1 MLKSRTIVKGAALIG
16 AVLTGVL
23 MLDWNGLL
31 GTFGLRHAE
40 SADNPNVSLRRL
52 SPGILSIALE
62 SGWASAAGLTL
73 QKDGTIVVGAT
84 TRVPA
89 SDKNLGVVLRLTS
102 NGRLANPAVT
112 LLVDAETIV
121 SGISTA
127 LDGAIMVVGYGA
139 SGSLSATRHF
149 RLARLLPDGVLDPAF
164 GRHGMTWANMRS
176 SLIWW
181 LGDAAHALALQGDGR
196 IVVTGSAVYPLGPL
210 SQAAYCA
217 TARFNQ
223 DGRLDGSFADK
234 GRVLTLL
241 PGKTSCGGIAVFV
254 APDGGLIVAG
264 NAYAEGVRG
273 ARSIVVLRYLPSGA
287 PDPHFGRDGV
297 AELEMAAHAQG
308 AALDSQ
314 GRIVVVG
321 TEASRRLFV
330 TRFDSHGN
338 VDQSFGVR
346 GTVSLHDASVPQ
358 GLRAVALQ
366 QDGKIVAVGTV
377 GWHSSGRAPEP
388 GKRDQIVVVRVDPN
402 GALDQSFAG
411 GGLLLMA
418 SPRYLWGGHGIAIQP
433 DGKLLIVGH
442 TVEEAENGTL
452 SRSAVVLVRLRPDG
466 TPDLD
471 FGSGVDT
478 P

>member
-31 GTFGLRHAE
+31 STFGLRHAE

-210 SQAAYCA
+210 AQAAYCA
-217 TARFNQ
+217 TARFNR
-223 DGRLDGSFADK
+223 DGRLDGSFGDD
-234 GRVLTLL
+234 GRVLSLL
-241 PGKTSCGGIAVFV
+241 PGKTSCGGVAVLV
-254 APDGGLIVAG
+254 APDGAISVVG
-264 NAYAEGVRG
+264 NVSKEGVPG
-273 ARSIVVLRYLPSGA
+273 AHIAVLRYLPSGA
-287 PDPHFGRDGV
+287 PDLRFGRDGA
-297 AELEMAAHAQG
+297 AELAMGALAWG

-321 TEASRRLFV
+321 TEWLSLTSTRLLV
-330 TRFDSHGN
+330 VRVDRHGN
-338 VDQSFGVR
+338 VDQSFGAR
-346 GTVSLHDASVPQ
+346 GTVALHEAAVSQ
-358 GLRAVALQ
+358 MLQAVALQ
-366 QDGKIVAVGTV
+366 QDGKIIAVGTS
-377 GWHSSGRAPEP
+377 GWQPPDCRGRCR
-388 GKRDQIVVVRVDPN
+388 G
-402 GALDQSFAG
+402 
-411 GGLLLMA
+411 
-418 SPRYLWGGHGIAIQP
+418 
-433 DGKLLIVGH
+433 
-442 TVEEAENGTL
+442 
-452 SRSAVVLVRLRPDG
+452 SR
-466 TPDLD
+466 
-471 FGSGVDT
+471 
-478 P
+478 

>member
-1 MLKSRTIVKGAALIG
+1 
-16 AVLTGVL
+16 
-23 MLDWNGLL
+23 
-31 GTFGLRHAE
+31 
-40 SADNPNVSLRRL
+40 
-52 SPGILSIALE
+52 
-62 SGWASAAGLTL
+62 
-73 QKDGTIVVGAT
+73 
-84 TRVPA
+84 
-89 SDKNLGVVLRLTS
+89 
-102 NGRLANPAVT
+102 
-112 LLVDAETIV
+112 
-121 SGISTA
+121 
-127 LDGAIMVVGYGA
+127 
-139 SGSLSATRHF
+139 
-149 RLARLLPDGVLDPAF
+149 
-164 GRHGMTWANMRS
+164 
-176 SLIWW
+176 
-181 LGDAAHALALQGDGR
+181 
-196 IVVTGSAVYPLGPL
+196 
-210 SQAAYCA
+210 
-217 TARFNQ
+217 
-223 DGRLDGSFADK
+223 
-234 GRVLTLL
+234 
-241 PGKTSCGGIAVFV
+241 
-254 APDGGLIVAG
+254 
-264 NAYAEGVRG
+264 
-273 ARSIVVLRYLPSGA
+273 
-287 PDPHFGRDGV
+287 
-297 AELEMAAHAQG
+297 MAAHAQG

-388 GKRDQIVVVRVDPN
+388 GKRDQIVVVRVDSN

-466 TPDLD
+466 TPDPD